1 MNLKLK
7 QTPTEY
13 DNILRLDNTFSL
25 EGYTND
31 FSMAR
36 IGAWILGLGLVIF
49 LLWAAFAPLDEG
61 VPTEG
66 VVSIETNHKTVQ
78 HLTGGIVGELLVKE
92 GQEVHQGDVLLKL
105 DENYVRARYQ
115 EIRQRYFGLRAQES
129 RLVAEK
135 IGKPNIIFHEDLL
148 KNRADPFIQ
157 QHMIN
162 QSQLLQARQNA
173 LAGDIASKYES
184 ISGQKAMVEGYQGV
198 LESNQSQL
206 SLLQEQ
212 LNGIRELVKE
222 GYAPRNQ
229 QNDLEQK
236 VAQTYGEIASTKAN
250 ILRSNK
256 TILELTQQINTRQQ
270 IEKKEVDTE
279 MAQVKLQVESDADKF
294 KSLQEE
300 LARTTLFAP
309 ASGQVAGLQV
319 HTVGGVIQP
328 GQKIMDIVPANE
340 PLIIDAQIQPHLID
354 KIHVGQDADV
364 RFSTFSNTPQL
375 LVEGKLVTI
384 SKDLF
389 TKPATAIDAGG
400 SYYLARISVTPK
412 GVKDLAGRQLQPGM
426 PVQVVIKTGERTLLT
441 YLLHPLTKRIAA
453 SMKEE

>member
-1 MNLKLK
+1 M
-7 QTPTEY
+7 
-13 DNILRLDNTFSL
+13 
-25 EGYTND
+25 
-31 FSMAR
+31 
-36 IGAWILGLGLVIF
+36 
-49 LLWAAFAPLDEG
+49 
-61 VPTEG
+61 PTEG

-300 LARTTLFAP
+300 LAL
-309 ASGQVAGLQV
+309 S
-319 HTVGGVIQP
+319 
-328 GQKIMDIVPANE
+328 
-340 PLIIDAQIQPHLID
+340 LIHI
-354 KIHVGQDADV
+354 
-364 RFSTFSNTPQL
+364 
-375 LVEGKLVTI
+375 
-384 SKDLF
+384 
-389 TKPATAIDAGG
+389 
-400 SYYLARISVTPK
+400 
-412 GVKDLAGRQLQPGM
+412 
-426 PVQVVIKTGERTLLT
+426 
-441 YLLHPLTKRIAA
+441 
-453 SMKEE
+453 

>member
-319 HTVGGVIQP
+319 HTVGGVIQMC
-328 GQKIMDIVPANE
+328 IRD
-340 PLIIDAQIQPHLID
+340 
-354 KIHVGQDADV
+354 
-364 RFSTFSNTPQL
+364 R
-375 LVEGKLVTI
+375 
-384 SKDLF
+384 
-389 TKPATAIDAGG
+389 
-400 SYYLARISVTPK
+400 R
-412 GVKDLAGRQLQPGM
+412 
-426 PVQVVIKTGERTLLT
+426 LT
-441 YLLHPLTKRIAA
+441 
-453 SMKEE
+453 